1 MFVHLN
7 VSNEIFSNE
16 DFIMG
21 KVDQF
26 ISLVND
32 AYAIA
37 NDHFNEETRKKAD
50 QERQALVGSLERNSF
65 VKVPFIGE
73 YSAGKS
79 SLICGFLG
87 KPGLLPTAL
96 GPETAVAYEIYY
108 GTDEHIE
115 IFQGEKLI
123 GKKPLSEISNTDL
136 PPDYLVKVFADSPV
150 LKDLC
155 ERRVVIVD
163 MPGLN
168 SGIAAHNNAILR
180 YVEDGTHFVVVV
192 DAEGGT
198 VNKSTIS
205 FINDEAKKYGAGVT
219 INISKSDHKPA
230 DELAKIK
237 ATIEDSIK
245 RRVGDDVKVVTS
257 SVLKKDY
264 KGIMGILDSLNAEEL
279 VEKRF
284 RPSVEG
290 LIKGYINI
298 LQSQIN
304 ALQQDQEKNEQQLQ
318 ELREEQERAVEELQ
332 EMTQD
337 AESTGEAVE
346 DILGDVESALLDRE
360 ESFVSMIYRSPNNT
374 KGVENQIMSTV
385 RPIVV
390 TGLKEKMGDY
400 SKVISG
406 ALKNFSINISE
417 VFSIAGASDEKVGP
431 LVSGLQTVAT
441 PMLTKFLSK
450 VMPVSLGPVLGP
462 IVSVLMSLL
471 PSFIGKLF
479 GQNEE
484 DKKEEIRESFE
495 TEIVPDVLD
504 SLRGT
509 IEEVISV
516 QRAEMDKK
524 AQETID
530 AETAKY
536 TSVIEEAMKQKDDCD
551 QKIAILQSTSDKLSG
566 LLS

>member
-1 MFVHLN
+1 
-7 VSNEIFSNE
+7 
-16 DFIMG
+16 MG
-21 KVDQF
+21 KVDRF
-26 ISLVND
+26 ISLVNK

-37 NDHFNEETRKKAD
+37 NEHFNEETRQKTD

-87 KPGLLPTAL
+87 KPGLLPSAL
-96 GPETAVAYEIYY
+96 EPMTAVAFEIYY
-108 GTDEHIE
+108 STDEHIE
-115 IFQGEKLI
+115 IWQGEKLI
-123 GKKPLSEISNTDL
+123 AKKPLSEISNADL
-136 PPDYLVKVFADSPV
+136 APDYLVKVYADSPV
-150 LKDLC
+150 LKDLN
-155 ERRVVIVD
+155 ERHVVIVD

-180 YVEDGTHFVVVV
+180 YVQDGTHFVVVV
-192 DAEGGT
+192 TAEDGT
-198 VNKSTIS
+198 LNRSILT
-205 FINDEAKKYGAGVT
+205 FIKDEAMKYDAGVT

-230 DELAKIK
+230 DEMAKIK
-237 ATIEDSIK
+237 ASIEDTIK
-245 RRVGDDVKVVTS
+245 RRVGDGVKVVTS

-264 KGIMGILDSLNAEEL
+264 AGIMGVLDGLNAEDL

-290 LIKGYINI
+290 LVKGYINI

-304 ALQQDQEKNEQQLQ
+304 ALQQDQEKNELQLQ
-318 ELREEQERAVEELQ
+318 ELQQEQERAVQELQ

-337 AESTGEAVE
+337 AESTDDAVD
-346 DILGDVESALLDRE
+346 DILADVENALLSRE

-400 SKVISG
+400 SKVIGG
-406 ALKNFSINISE
+406 ALKNFSVNIGE
-417 VFSIAGASDEKVGP
+417 VFSIAGASDEKVDP
-431 LVSGLQTVAT
+431 LITGLQTAT
-441 PMLTKFLSK
+441 VPMLTKFLSK
-450 VMPVSLGPVLGP
+450 IAPASLGPVLGP
-462 IVSVLMSLL
+462 VVSLLVSLL

-479 GQNEE
+479 GPSEE
-484 DKKEEIRESFE
+484 DKEEEIRESFE
-495 TEIVPDVLD
+495 SEIVPEVLD

-509 IEEVISV
+509 IEDVISA
-516 QRAEMDKK
+516 QREEMDQK

-536 TSVIEEAMKQKDDCD
+536 KSVIEDAMKQKDDCD
-551 QKIAILQSTSDKLSG
+551 QRIAVLQSASTQLSG